1 MNANIVIPG
10 LTAVVSAAMA
20 LAVADQWLSR
30 HRRYQAV
37 WAIGMAM
44 FAIAAA
50 TEAIGEAF
58 GWNAILYKTWYLTGA
73 IWVAGWLGLGTVFLL
88 SKTRFGFTFAVLLF
102 LSGLFTLLTQVK
114 QQYAGAD
121 PWQWVYFV
129 AAIAFAVAIGW
140 ETYFGSER
148 WATIAAIAVVGATL
162 LSAAMTALATLPA
175 PGYALDPRSGIP
187 VGDLLPGYVRLLTP
201 FLNISG
207 GLALVLGAVYSA
219 YIFMPKRRVL
229 AYSLREEGMSGDE
242 FWFNLAIAPFA
253 IAVNLVASLPG
264 AIRALFAGRL
274 HSRVP
279 ATILIAIGGFIPSV
293 GTGLERFGPTSPF
306 YITQLLGAVFLLAGF
321 LASIEVFGEF
331 RIPFTRVHARP
342 RVERADAARGTG
354 AADATER
361 RATT

>member
-1 MNANIVIPG
+1 MNSNIVIPA
-10 LTAVVSAAMA
+10 LTALFSAAMA
-20 LAVADQWLSR
+20 LAVADQWLTR

-44 FAIAAA
+44 FAVAAA

-58 GWNAILYKTWYLTGA
+58 GWNELLYKTWYLTGA

-102 LSGLFTLLTQVK
+102 LAGLFTLLTEVK
-114 QQYAGAD
+114 QHYPGAD

-129 AAIAFAVAIGW
+129 TAIVFALAIGW

-148 WATIAAIAVVGATL
+148 WATIAAIAIVGATI
-162 LSAAMTALATLPA
+162 LSAVMTALATLPA
-175 PGYALDPRSGIP
+175 PGYALDPHSGIP

-207 GLALVLGAVYSA
+207 GLALILGAVYSA

-242 FWFNLAIAPFA
+242 FWFNLAIAPIA

-264 AIRALFAGRL
+264 AVRALFAGRL
-274 HSRVP
+274 HSRVL

-306 YITQLLGAVFLLAGF
+306 YVTQLLGAVFLLAGF
-321 LASIEVFGEF
+321 LASIEVFGDF
-331 RIPFTRVHARP
+331 RVPFTRLRSQP
-342 RVERADAARGTG
+342 RVERSAAG
-354 AADATER
+354 AEAGRESNER